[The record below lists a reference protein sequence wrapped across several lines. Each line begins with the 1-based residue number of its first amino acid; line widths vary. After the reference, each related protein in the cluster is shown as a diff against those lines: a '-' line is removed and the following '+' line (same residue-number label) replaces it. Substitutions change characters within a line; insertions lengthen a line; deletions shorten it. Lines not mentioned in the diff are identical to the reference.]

1 MGVNHLG
8 RCFIKN
14 SHHIVARKCLT
25 PRAVV
30 WDASFAPSLRVKM
43 DEMGSLWERQRDKSM
58 KDVRIHS
65 QLWRTFI
72 TEQAGPVNV
81 FSLHG
86 PIYRTP
92 VSKQS
97 ALSPVKKRHSRGKSS
112 YPPSPPS
119 HCRHRRHHPPSP
131 RLIPDCEAGEARQKR
146 EESCLPSTAQ
156 ESSMAARLM
165 TPSLKVTK
173 ELLCTRARLWGLI
186 ELSSS

>member
-1 MGVNHLG
+1 MNTRRHLHGLRIVGVNHLS

-25 PRAVV
+25 QRAVV
-30 WDASFAPSLRVKM
+30 WDASFAPSLPVKM

-112 YPPSPPS
+112 YRHPQPPPPGPTTAAAPLATPDS
-119 HCRHRRHHPPSP
+119 
-131 RLIPDCEAGEARQKR
+131 RLRGGRGQAEKGGIVFAINSSR
-146 EESCLPSTAQ
+146 E
-156 ESSMAARLM
+156 
-165 TPSLKVTK
+165 
-173 ELLCTRARLWGLI
+173 
-186 ELSSS
+186 